1 MKVLIILGA
10 LAFLALLIYRAV
22 KPYLATARR
31 FLSFV
36 RDVRRMSAGGTT
48 VAGAPRPANTEVK
61 KLVRCAS
68 CGVWL
73 PAARALALRSS
84 AASYCSHACLERA
97 AEQSGGQR
105 TTRRNRQA

>member
-10 LAFLALLIYRAV
+10 LVLLSLLIYRAV

-31 FLSFV
+31 LLSFV

-48 VAGAPRPANTEVK
+48 VAGAPRTTNTEIK

-73 PAARALALRSS
+73 PAARAIALRS
-84 AASYCSHACLERA
+84 AASSYCSHACLERA
-97 AEQSGGQR
+97 VEQSEGQK